1 MCETF
6 AETIHEL
13 KYAIVKHI
21 DTIMDTKKIMSPP
34 VRCALGEWVDMLKDV
49 VWIESELG
57 LEPVVHPEEDE
68 EEVVE
73 AEYTEE
79 PKHHEKLVR
88 RHEETVVA
96 GRASM
101 HHMR

>member
-68 EEVVE
+68 EVVE